1 MNLKNTLNKIIE
13 DRNKEYMNYQDFCDL
28 TKYIKQYIHLK
39 FSMDN
44 LDYNQSIEEYLKLH
58 NEKYHYMLNNN
69 VEFTKTML
77 AMKAIRS
84 LTVSKTLFENCII
97 DFVNYKRLFIQSIEY
112 YMNCLNSFN
121 CNIIFDIDIF
131 NEELNEK
138 YIDIEKIDYI
148 VNDRA
153 KEQLLGMRNYPS
165 INFF

>member
-1 MNLKNTLNKIIE
+1 
-13 DRNKEYMNYQDFCDL
+13 
-28 TKYIKQYIHLK
+28 
-39 FSMDN
+39 
-44 LDYNQSIEEYLKLH
+44 
-58 NEKYHYMLNNN
+58 MLNNN